1 MRWTAV
7 DQHNRFICSDGKLTE
22 LLVLHI
28 ALSTIVAVCIALVCI
43 ALLGKCKRKVE
54 IVALKFTLARL

>member
-1 MRWTAV
+1 MVAV
-7 DQHNRFICSDGKLTE
+7 CIA

-28 ALSTIVAVCIALVCI
+28 ALSTIVAVCI